1 MSQSFL
7 MVPLAC
13 SSSIGSQRGHCVD
26 TRPRLLGFI
35 HFAIMSNTSNEILNL
50 DELSAVSG
58 GKHHSRLI
66 PDPAFQDDVER
77 LIRQWQLSAEIG
89 GEHIDS
95 SRFCR
100 G

>member
-1 MSQSFL
+1 
-7 MVPLAC
+7 
-13 SSSIGSQRGHCVD
+13 
-26 TRPRLLGFI
+26 
-35 HFAIMSNTSNEILNL
+35 MSNTSNEILNL

-58 GKHHSRLI
+58 GKHYPRFIS
-66 PDPAFQDDVER
+66 DPAFQDDVDR